1 MNINSGMGTPRFLWK
16 NLEKDA
22 IIGLYN
28 SVLRGYLNYYSF
40 AHNYNHLA
48 ASLTHIL
55 KSSCAKLLAA
65 KFTLRTRSKVIKKFG
80 QDLQGDGKVAF
91 LKPSLKLNP

>member
-1 MNINSGMGTPRFLWK
+1 
-16 NLEKDA
+16 
-22 IIGLYN
+22 
-28 SVLRGYLNYYSF
+28 VLRGYLNYYSF

-55 KSSCAKLLAA
+55 RSSCLRLLAA
-65 KFTLRTRSKVIKKFG
+65 KFSLRNARKVIKKYG

-91 LKPSLKLNP
+91 IKPLSRRS